1 MGGWCADGDFETGGG
16 AEEEGILTSAGAASS
31 SGTTALVAQVRPR
44 MTQDLI
50 ARILYLARW
59 RNEGCSSALMPC
71 WTTLKRDWW
80 PQSSSSRSV
89 HGTLDFVVIALSP
102 ALCAFARLVADMR
115 SHRFCHLYH

>member
-31 SGTTALVAQVRPR
+31 SGTTALVGQVMPS

-50 ARILYLARW
+50 ALILYLSRW
-59 RNEGCSSALMPC
+59 HNEGCSPVLMRC
-71 WTTLKRDWW
+71 WTTLKQDWW

-89 HGTLDFVVIALSP
+89 DGALGFAVIALST
-102 ALCAFARLVADMR
+102 ALCASARFVVDMP
-115 SHRFCHLYH
+115 SYQFCYMYI